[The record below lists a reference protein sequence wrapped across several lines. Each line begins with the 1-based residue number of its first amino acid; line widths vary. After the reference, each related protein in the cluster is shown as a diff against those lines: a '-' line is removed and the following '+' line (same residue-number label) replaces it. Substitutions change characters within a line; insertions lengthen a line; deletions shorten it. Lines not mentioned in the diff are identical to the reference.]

1 MKQMK
6 NIYCAL
12 LLLLCIGCNSVDT
25 PREGDIIFQRAI
37 NEQSELI
44 ELVTESTITH
54 CGIIVERDSALYVL
68 HVDRTVT
75 LSPLQGFI
83 NHGANSEYT
92 LMRATN
98 KEVKI
103 DLKKYM
109 LAEYD
114 YQMKFDNNRYYNAEL
129 VYEIYKNDL
138 GIELCQPRPI
148 KEYNIKGLE
157 GMLSERRIELDR
169 PIVAP
174 IDLYNSKKLKA
185 YKTQPQVN
193 KEKLKNN
200 KK

>member
-1 MKQMK
+1 MK

-54 CGIIVERDSALYVL
+54 CGIIVERDSAQYVL
-68 HVDRTVT
+68 NVDRKVT

-157 GMLSERRIELDR
+157 GMLSERRIEFDR

-174 IDLYNSKKLKA
+174 IDLYNSEKLKT

>member
-1 MKQMK
+1 MKQVK

-12 LLLLCIGCNSVDT
+12 LLLLCIGCNNVDN
-25 PREGDIIFQRAI
+25 PREGDIIFQKAI

-44 ELVTESTITH
+44 EHVTGSPITH
-54 CGIIVERDSALYVL
+54 CGIIVMRDNAPYVL
-68 HVDRTVT
+68 HVDRIVT
-75 LSPLQGFI
+75 ITPLQSFI
-83 NHGANSEYT
+83 NHGVKSEYT

-114 YQMKFDNNRYYNAEL
+114 HLLKFDNKRYYNAEL

-138 GIELCQPRPI
+138 NIELCQPRSI
-148 KEYNIKGLE
+148 NEYNIKGLE
-157 GMLSERRIELDR
+157 GTLSERRIEFDR

-185 YKTQPQVN
+185 YKTQPQVD
-193 KEKLKNN
+193 KENSKNN